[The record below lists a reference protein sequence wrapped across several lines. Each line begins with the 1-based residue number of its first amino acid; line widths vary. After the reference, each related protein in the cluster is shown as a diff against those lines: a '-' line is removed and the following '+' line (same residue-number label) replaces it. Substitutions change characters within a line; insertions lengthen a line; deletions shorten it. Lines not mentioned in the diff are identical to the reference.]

1 MASSKCGLTHLWFL
15 LCVWITELSS
25 FFNILCFLQGCRQH
39 ASSSADLNS
48 IFISLASPSYG
59 QDIVLELDDINQR
72 VTFLKRSSTGR
83 WLLLWEVQLRRV
95 ECLLTWKDLRPWH
108 LSAFGNE
115 TFDRRALSSFFC
127 RWEDSL
133 AACEVHAYRLVIV
146 LSARFIT
153 SIRYPAMVFTLH
165 WYYCIFKFGFL
176 LLQSFLR
183 LTFHVNDSLWC
194 FKLLLQARC
203 WEITFW
209 NATLS
214 EGLFFNQNGLFVFNL
229 TPFHKKNFLRMHFF
243 ALHLNYFSAQL
254 VNHNLL
260 LVELFFKF
268 LYILQFFYGIVGRPP
283 FFLYLYIKVLL
294 HFVLLFFKLVN
305 QIALPSIF
313 FLNFIDFVFCNNL
326 FPLKF
331 AIFFL

>member
-1 MASSKCGLTHLWFL
+1 
-15 LCVWITELSS
+15 
-25 FFNILCFLQGCRQH
+25 
-39 ASSSADLNS
+39 
-48 IFISLASPSYG
+48 
-59 QDIVLELDDINQR
+59 
-72 VTFLKRSSTGR
+72 
-83 WLLLWEVQLRRV
+83 
-95 ECLLTWKDLRPWH
+95 
-108 LSAFGNE
+108 
-115 TFDRRALSSFFC
+115 
-127 RWEDSL
+127 
-133 AACEVHAYRLVIV
+133 
-146 LSARFIT
+146 
-153 SIRYPAMVFTLH
+153 
-165 WYYCIFKFGFL
+165 
-176 LLQSFLR
+176 
-183 LTFHVNDSLWC
+183 
-194 FKLLLQARC
+194 
-203 WEITFW
+203 
-209 NATLS
+209 
-214 EGLFFNQNGLFVFNL
+214 
-229 TPFHKKNFLRMHFF
+229 MHFF